1 MSAKVNESIWELV
14 LAGWVFS
21 QGIVCNTGT
30 IYLKEQGEWNKQSY
44 DTNTSYISS
53 DPQKY
58 LEAYFPPIS
67 FVKASE
73 FLLAMLSD
81 FMSRIRRNLF
91 SAFASLSFLTQMHV
105 SMTTW
110 PVKCPNAPLQQ
121 LLRHVKLQQTT
132 RRN

>member
-1 MSAKVNESIWELV
+1 MR

-58 LEAYFPPIS
+58 LE
-67 FVKASE
+67 
-73 FLLAMLSD
+73 
-81 FMSRIRRNLF
+81 
-91 SAFASLSFLTQMHV
+91 T
-105 SMTTW
+105 
-110 PVKCPNAPLQQ
+110 
-121 LLRHVKLQQTT
+121 
-132 RRN
+132 